1 MDTSLFFLINQ
12 GLQNS
17 FFDLIMPFITNRSY
31 VIFFLVIIPF
41 FLKERKKGLI
51 AICLSFIALGIGD
64 ASANL
69 LKHLFEIP
77 RPCHALEGVRLL
89 VGCGD
94 SFSMPSNHAVNAF
107 AAAAAF
113 SYFFRRAALPMFVVA
128 MFVAF
133 SRVYT
138 GVHYPSDVFAGALW
152 GFLSAGI
159 VILMYRWSS
168 ERFKKSPYST
178 LLFISLIAI
187 TFFRYY
193 YILTGPLDLSPD
205 EATYWAWSRR
215 LDLSY
220 YEKGPVIAWLIA
232 ASTWTMGDS
241 VFAVR
246 FLAPV
251 FLALISLIIYKFSL
265 QLFDKDDDAE
275 KKALLA
281 ALMPQATPLFS
292 SSGLIM
298 TIDPPFIFFWTLS
311 IYLFWKAVRITEG
324 AKAQSNAG
332 TEAQRH
338 KGTGGNP
345 PIPPLEKGGKGGF
358 EENRIWIWILLG
370 ICIGLGL
377 LTKYTMAFFYICGFL
392 FFLFRKEER
401 RWFGKKEP
409 YIALLL
415 SLVIFSPVIIWNMNH
430 GWVALRHEGGHA
442 MLSEGFRISAKEF
455 FSFLGS
461 QFGVIT
467 PILFFLVIDGGL
479 RNYFTGRLPQ
489 VRRLLFW
496 FWAPVLGFFLLKSL
510 QGKVQ
515 ANWAMNAYITAFIA
529 ASDHM
534 LGRGYIKKISRPVLI
549 AAFSLAIIVTAVAH
563 YPSVINLPF
572 KIDPSSR
579 LRGWEELGLKMDKV
593 YSDMIAS
600 QGQDVFI
607 FSDKY
612 QVSSEL
618 AFYMSK
624 KPVTYCVNLGRR
636 MNQYDIWGGI
646 NNLIGYDAIFV
657 RMDQTSFPEKLKSAF
672 DKYEKETFTVYEN
685 GKVLRVYTIFRCYG
699 FKGVQFSEFEGY

>member
-17 FFDLIMPFITNRSY
+17 FFDLIMPFITSRSY
-31 VIFFLVIIPF
+31 IIFFLVVTPF

-51 AICLSFIALGIGD
+51 ALLLSFIALGIGD
-64 ASANL
+64 ASANF

-77 RPCHALEGVRLL
+77 RPCHTLEEVRLL
-89 VGCGD
+89 GGCGG

-107 AAAAAF
+107 ASAAAF
-113 SYFFRRAALPMFVVA
+113 SYFFRRASLPMFVIA
-128 MFVAF
+128 ILVAF
-133 SRVYT
+133 SRVYI
-138 GVHYPSDVFAGALW
+138 GVHYPSDVFAGAIW
-152 GFLSAGI
+152 GFLAAGI
-159 VILMYRWSS
+159 VILMYRWSA
-168 ERFKKSPYST
+168 ERFRKSPHST
-178 LLFISLIAI
+178 ILFLALIAI
-187 TFFRYY
+187 TLFRYY

-205 EATYWAWSRR
+205 EANYWTWAKR

-220 YEKGPVIAWLIA
+220 YEKGPAIAWLIA
-232 ASTWTMGDS
+232 ASTWIMGDS

-246 FLAPV
+246 FLAPI
-251 FLALISLIIYKFSL
+251 FLALISLVIYKFSIE
-265 QLFDKDDDAE
+265 LFAQDNNAG

-311 IYLFWKAVRITEG
+311 IYLFYKAVSKTEG
-324 AKAQSNAG
+324 KSQG
-332 TEAQRH
+332 
-338 KGTGGNP
+338 
-345 PIPPLEKGGKGGF
+345 
-358 EENRIWIWILLG
+358 WVWILLG
-370 ICIGLGL
+370 VSIGLGL

-392 FFLFRKEER
+392 FFLFHKEER
-401 RWFGKKEP
+401 RWFRKKEP
-409 YIALLL
+409 YIALLV
-415 SLVIFSPVIIWNMNH
+415 SLLIFSPVIIWNMNH
-430 GWVALRHEGGHA
+430 GWVTLKHTEGHA
-442 MLSEGFRISAKEF
+442 NLAKGFVISAKEF
-455 FSFLGS
+455 FNFLGS

-467 PILFFLVIDGGL
+467 PILFFLVIDGGI

-515 ANWAMNAYITAFIA
+515 ANWAMSAYITAFIA
-529 ASDHM
+529 SSDHM
-534 LGRGYIKKISRPVLI
+534 LGKGYIKKISRPFLI
-549 AAFSLAIIVTAVAH
+549 AAFSLAIIVTAIAH

-572 KIDPSSR
+572 KMDPSSR
-579 LRGWEELGLKMDKV
+579 LRGWEELGIKMDKV
-593 YSDMIAS
+593 YSDMTAS
-600 QGQDVFI
+600 QGKNVFI

-618 AFYMSK
+618 AFYMPK

-636 MNQYDIWGGI
+636 MGQYDIWGGMEK
-646 NNLIGYDAIFV
+646 LIGYDALFV
-657 RMDQTSFPEKLKSAF
+657 RMDQTSFPEKLIGAF
-672 DKYEKETFTVYEN
+672 DKYERETFTVYEN

-699 FKGVQFSEFEGY
+699 FKGVPSYEFEGF

>member
-1 MDTSLFFLINQ
+1 
-12 GLQNS
+12 
-17 FFDLIMPFITNRSY
+17 
-31 VIFFLVIIPF
+31 
-41 FLKERKKGLI
+41 RKKGML
-51 AICLSFIALGIGD
+51 AILLCFIAVGIGD
-64 ASANL
+64 ASSNL

-77 RPCHALEGVRLL
+77 RPCHVLEGVRLL
-89 VGCGD
+89 GGCGG

-107 AAAAAF
+107 SAAAAF
-113 SYFFRRAALPMFVVA
+113 SYLFRRAALPMFVLA
-128 MFVAF
+128 ILVAF
-133 SRVYT
+133 SRVYI

-152 GFLSAGI
+152 GFLTAGI

-168 ERFKKSPYST
+168 DRFRKSPYST
-178 LLFISLIAI
+178 ILFLSLIAL
-187 TFFRYY
+187 TLFRYY

-205 EATYWAWSRR
+205 EAVYWTWSKK

-220 YEKGPVIAWLIA
+220 YSKGPAIAWLIA
-232 ASTWTMGDS
+232 ASTWIMGDS

-251 FLALISLIIYKFSL
+251 FLALISLVIYKFSL
-265 QLFDKDDDAE
+265 ELFDKDNDAE

-311 IYLFWKAVRITEG
+311 IYLFFKAVSRTEG
-324 AKAQSNAG
+324 KS
-332 TEAQRH
+332 
-338 KGTGGNP
+338 K
-345 PIPPLEKGGKGGF
+345 
-358 EENRIWIWILLG
+358 IWVWILLG
-370 ICIGLGL
+370 ISIGLGL
-377 LTKYTMAFFYICGFL
+377 LTKYIMAFFYICGSL
-392 FFLFRKEER
+392 FFLFHKEER
-401 RWFGKKEP
+401 RWFRKKEP

-415 SLVIFSPVIIWNMNH
+415 SLAVFSPVIIWNMDH
-430 GWVALRHEGGHA
+430 GWVTLKHEEGHA
-442 MLSEGFRISAKEF
+442 MLSEGFRVSAKEF
-455 FSFLGS
+455 FNFLGS

-467 PILFFLVIDGGL
+467 PLLFFLVIDGGI

-515 ANWAMNAYITAFIA
+515 ANWAMCAYITAFIA
-529 ASDHM
+529 SADHM
-534 LGRGYIKKISRPVLI
+534 LGKGYIKKISKPFLI

-563 YPSVINLPF
+563 YPSIINLPF
-572 KIDPSSR
+572 KMDPSSR
-579 LRGWEELGLKMDKV
+579 LRGWEELGTKMDKV
-593 YSDMIAS
+593 YSDMTAS
-600 QGQDVFI
+600 RGKDVFI

-636 MNQYDIWGGI
+636 MNQYDIWGNMNG
-646 NNLIGYDAIFV
+646 LVGYDAIFV
-657 RMDQTSFPEKLKSAF
+657 RMDALSFPDKLKSAF
-672 DKYEKETFTVYEN
+672 DRYEKETFTVYES
-685 GKVLRVYTIFRCYG
+685 GKVLRVYAIFKCYG
-699 FKGVQFSEFEGY
+699 FKGVPFYEFEGY

>member
-1 MDTSLFFLINQ
+1 MPYVTS
-12 GLQNS
+12 
-17 FFDLIMPFITNRSY
+17 RSY
-31 VIFFLVIIPF
+31 GIFFLVIIPF
-41 FLKERKKGLI
+41 FLKEPKKSLI
-51 AICLSFIALGIGD
+51 VIPLCFIAVGMGD
-64 ASANL
+64 ASGNL
-69 LKHLFEIP
+69 LKHLLEIP
-77 RPCHALEGVRLL
+77 RPCHILEGVRLQA
-89 VGCGD
+89 GCGD

-107 AAAAAF
+107 SAAAAF
-113 SYFFRRAALPMFVVA
+113 SYFFRKAALPMFIIA
-128 MFVAF
+128 ILVAF
-133 SRVYT
+133 SRVYI

-152 GFLSAGI
+152 GFLTAGI
-159 VILMYRWSS
+159 VIFIYRWSA

-178 LLFISLIAI
+178 ILFLSLVAL
-187 TFFRYY
+187 TLFRYY

-205 EATYWAWSRR
+205 EAHYWTWSKR

-220 YEKGPVIAWLIA
+220 YAKGPVIAYLIA
-232 ASTWTMGDS
+232 ASTWIMGDS

-251 FLALISLIIYKFSL
+251 FLALISLIIYKFSID
-265 QLFDKDDDAE
+265 LFDKDDDAE

-281 ALMPQATPLFS
+281 ALMLQATPLFS

-311 IYLFWKAVRITEG
+311 LYLFWKAVSKKEG
-324 AKAQSNAG
+324 TK
-332 TEAQRH
+332 AQRH
-338 KGTGGNP
+338 KGTEGG
-345 PIPPLEKGGKGGF
+345 
-358 EENRIWIWILLG
+358 EESRVWVWILLG
-370 ICIGLGL
+370 ISIGLGL

-392 FFLFRKEER
+392 FFLFHKEER
-401 RWFGKKEP
+401 RWFGKKGP

-415 SLVIFSPVIIWNMNH
+415 SLAVFSPVIIWNMNH
-430 GWVALRHEGGHA
+430 GWVTLKHEGGHA
-442 MLSEGFRISAKEF
+442 ALSKGFVISAKEF
-455 FSFLGS
+455 FNFLGS

-467 PILFFLVIDGGL
+467 PILFFIVIDGGI
-479 RNYFTGRLPQ
+479 RNYLIGRIPQ

-515 ANWAMNAYITAFIA
+515 ANWAMSAYITAFIA
-529 ASDHM
+529 SADHM
-534 LGRGYIKKISRPVLI
+534 LGKGYIKKISRPVLI
-549 AAFSLAIIVTAVAH
+549 AAFAIAIIVTAIAH

-572 KIDPSSR
+572 KMDPSAR

-593 YSDMIAS
+593 YGDMNAS
-600 QGQDVFI
+600 GRKDVFI

-636 MNQYDIWGGI
+636 MNQYDIWGGM
-646 NNLIGYDAIFV
+646 NGLIGYDAIFV
-657 RMDQTSFPEKLKSAF
+657 SMNDIYFPEKLKSAF
-672 DKYEKETFTVYEN
+672 DKYERESFPVYEN

-699 FKGVQFSEFEGY
+699 FKGVQPYEYEGY

>member
-1 MDTSLFFLINQ
+1 MDISLFFLINQ

-17 FFDLIMPFITNRSY
+17 FFDLIMPFITSRSY
-31 VIFFLVIIPF
+31 IIFFLVVIPF

-51 AICLSFIALGIGD
+51 AILLSFIALGIGD

-77 RPCHALEGVRLL
+77 RPCHTLEGVRLL
-89 VGCGD
+89 GGCGG
-94 SFSMPSNHAVNAF
+94 SFSMPSNHTVNAF
-107 AAAAAF
+107 ASAAAF
-113 SYFFRRAALPMFVVA
+113 SYFFRRAALPMFVIA
-128 MFVAF
+128 ILVAF
-133 SRVYT
+133 SRVYI

-152 GFLSAGI
+152 GFLAAGI

-168 ERFKKSPYST
+168 ARLKERPYST
-178 LLFISLIAI
+178 ILFLSLIAL
-187 TFFRYY
+187 TLFRYY

-205 EATYWAWSRR
+205 EANYWTWSRR

-220 YEKGPVIAWLIA
+220 YEKGPVIAYLIA
-232 ASTWTMGDS
+232 ASTWIMGDS
-241 VFAVR
+241 VFALR

-251 FLALISLIIYKFSL
+251 FLALISLIIYKFSIE
-265 QLFDKDDDAE
+265 LFDKDNEAE

-281 ALMPQATPLFS
+281 ALMLQASPLFS

-311 IYLFWKAVRITEG
+311 IYLFWKAVSKRE
-324 AKAQSNAG
+324 G
-332 TEAQRH
+332 TEAQSNT
-338 KGTGGNP
+338 GT
-345 PIPPLEKGGKGGF
+345 EEGF
-358 EENRIWIWILLG
+358 EERAQIWVWILLG
-370 ICIGLGL
+370 ISIGLGL
-377 LTKYTMAFFYICGFL
+377 LTKYTMAFFYICAFL
-392 FFLFRKEER
+392 FFLFHKEER
-401 RWFGKKEP
+401 RWFKKKEP

-415 SLVIFSPVIIWNMNH
+415 SIAIFSPVIIWNMNH
-430 GWVALRHEGGHA
+430 GWVTLKHTGGHA
-442 MLSEGFRISAKEF
+442 ALSSGFRISAKEF
-455 FSFLGS
+455 FNFSGS

-467 PILFFLVIDGGL
+467 PILFFLVIDGGI
-479 RNYFTGRLPQ
+479 RNYFTGRIPQ

-515 ANWAMNAYITAFIA
+515 ANWAMSAYITAFIA
-529 ASDHM
+529 SADHM
-534 LGRGYIKKISRPVLI
+534 LGKGYIKRLSRPVII
-549 AAFSLAIIVTAVAH
+549 AAFSLAIMVTAVAH

-572 KIDPSSR
+572 KMDPSSR
-579 LRGWEELGLKMDKV
+579 LRGWEELGLKMDEV
-593 YSDMIAS
+593 YSDMTAS
-600 QGQDVFI
+600 RGKDVFI

-636 MNQYDIWGGI
+636 MGQYDIWGGM

-672 DKYEKETFTVYEN
+672 DRYEKETFTVYEN
-685 GKVLRVYTIFRCYG
+685 GKVLRVYAIFRCYG
-699 FKGVQFSEFEGY
+699 FKGVPSYEFEGY